1 MHVDQRRVIIDRLPS
16 GADLLE
22 SLTAVCREENVRF
35 GVVTAIGAVSS
46 DRLGY
51 YKQDEQEYMDCL
63 NLEKGLEIASC
74 MGNVSLKDGEIF
86 VHVHVTL
93 SDEEGRCYGGHLMPG
108 TRIFSAEYSIRE
120 LEGQPNSREY
130 DPGTGLALW
139 PMEL

>member
-1 MHVDQRRVIIDRLPS
+1 MRFDQGRVFIGRLPS
-16 GADLLE
+16 GANLLE

-46 DRLGY
+46 ARLGY
-51 YKQDEQEYMDCL
+51 YKQDEQEYIDCL
-63 NLEKGLEIASC
+63 NIEKGLEIASC

-108 TRIFSAEYSIRE
+108 TRIFAAEYSIRE
-120 LEGQPNSREY
+120 LEGQPYTREH
-130 DPGTGLALW
+130 DTGTGLALW
-139 PMEL
+139 PMK